1 MDIID
6 DINKST
12 DKGTDIGKKYI
23 ATSYKYTKLKIF
35 QLVTVSITTIVKLF
49 FIGGLLSTGMI
60 FLSFAAANYIGEFY
74 NDITVGYLF
83 VGLFFFIISL
93 IIFAIRKFLEKKI
106 IQNMSKIF
114 FD

>member
-12 DKGTDIGKKYI
+12 DKGTDLGKKYI

-35 QLVTVSITTIVKLF
+35 QLATVSISTIVKLF
-49 FIGGLLSTGMI
+49 LIGSLLSVGMV
-60 FLSFAAANYIGEFY
+60 FLSFAAAIYIGKYF
-74 NDITVGYLF
+74 NDIAIGYLF
-83 VGLFFFIISL
+83 VGLFFLIMSL
-93 IIFAIRKFLEKKI
+93 IIFAMRKLLEKKI
-106 IQNMSKIF
+106 IQSMSKIF